1 MKKLSII
8 RFKPKPECF
17 DEFLENVR
25 ATSRETRTAN
35 PPTHYLMTH
44 GDEIYA
50 IAISDAEILQEKASK
65 GVEWLDTQRHLLQ
78 EWNEVD
84 RHTLSMTGDRRG
96 LIGTA
101 FKADSTP
108 D

>member
-17 DEFLENVR
+17 DEFLEHVR
-25 ATSRETRTAN
+25 ANSREARIAN

-44 GDEIYA
+44 GGEIYA
-50 IAISDAEILQEKASK
+50 IAIRDTDVLQEKAAK

-84 RHTLSMTGDRRG
+84 RHTLPVTGD
-96 LIGTA
+96 LVE
-101 FKADSTP
+101 D
-108 D
+108 

>member
-25 ATSRETRTAN
+25 ANSHEVGTAN
-35 PPTHYLMTH
+35 PPTHFLMTH

-50 IAISDAEILQEKASK
+50 IVIRDANVLQEKASK
-65 GVEWLDTQRHLLQ
+65 GVNWLDTQRHLLQ
-78 EWNEVD
+78 EYNEVD
-84 RHTLSMTGDRRG
+84 RHTLPVTGDLVER
-96 LIGTA
+96 
-101 FKADSTP
+101 
-108 D
+108 

>member
-25 ATSRETRTAN
+25 ANSRESRTAN
-35 PPTHYLMTH
+35 QPTHYLTAH
-44 GDEIYA
+44 GDEIDAVA
-50 IAISDAEILQEKASK
+50 IRHADVLQEKASK

-78 EWNEVD
+78 EYNEVD
-84 RHTLSMTGDRRG
+84 RHTLPVTGD
-96 LIGTA
+96 LVE
-101 FKADSTP
+101 D
-108 D
+108 

>member
-25 ATSRETRTAN
+25 ANSRETRTTN

-50 IAISDAEILQEKASK
+50 VVIRDTDALQESAAQ
-65 GVEWLDTQRHLLQ
+65 GVNWLDTQRHLLQ
-78 EWNEVD
+78 EWNDVD
-84 RHTLSMTGDRRG
+84 RHTLPVTGTLVEG
-96 LIGTA
+96 
-101 FKADSTP
+101 
-108 D
+108 

>member
-25 ATSRETRTAN
+25 ANSHEAGTAN
-35 PPTHYLMTH
+35 PPTHFLMTH

-50 IAISDAEILQEKASK
+50 IVIRDANVLQEKASK
-65 GVEWLDTQRHLLQ
+65 GVNWLDTQRHLLR
-78 EWNEVD
+78 EYNEVD
-84 RHTLSMTGDRRG
+84 RHTLPVTGDLVER
-96 LIGTA
+96 
-101 FKADSTP
+101 
-108 D
+108 

>member
-25 ATSRETRTAN
+25 ANSRESRTAN
-35 PPTHYLMTH
+35 PPTHYLMAH

-50 IAISDAEILQEKASK
+50 IAIRDADVLQEKASK
-65 GVEWLDTQRHLLQ
+65 V
-78 EWNEVD
+78 WNGSIPSATCC
-84 RHTLSMTGDRRG
+84 RSTMKW
-96 LIGTA
+96 IGIRCR
-101 FKADSTP
+101 
-108 D
+108 

>member
-25 ATSRETRTAN
+25 ANSREPRTAD
-35 PPTHYLMTH
+35 PPTQYLMTH
-44 GDEIYA
+44 VDEIYA
-50 IAISDAEILQEKASK
+50 IVIRDADVLQEKASK

-84 RHTLSMTGDRRG
+84 RHTLPVTGD
-96 LIGTA
+96 LVE
-101 FKADSTP
+101 D
-108 D
+108 

>member
-17 DEFLENVR
+17 DEFLENVL
-25 ATSRETRTAN
+25 ANSRENRTAN
-35 PPTHYLMTH
+35 PPTHYIMTH

-50 IAISDAEILQEKASK
+50 VAIRDADALQESASK

-78 EWNEVD
+78 EWNDVD
-84 RHTLSMTGDRRG
+84 RHTLPVTGNLVED
-96 LIGTA
+96 
-101 FKADSTP
+101 
-108 D
+108 